1 MGLRDIYSIEITAK
15 WRFDIKKR
23 RIYKIPV
30 SFRDCVRFVFEATRF
45 EMRFSVDNQKL
56 LACRFVVMN
65 LSNLF
70 IYIN

>member
-1 MGLRDIYSIEITAK
+1 MGLRDIHLTEITAK
-15 WRFDIKKR
+15 WICDVNKR

-30 SFRDCVRFVFEATRF
+30 LFRDCVRFVFEATRF
-45 EMRFSVDNQKL
+45 EIRYSVDNQNL